1 MGKELM
7 QDLENLQQVEDSF
20 RRGDTSRK
28 EYRAVE
34 NAVVRKATTPK
45 PTGGKKR

>member
-7 QDLENLQQVEDSF
+7 RDLEDLQRAEDDF

-34 NAVVRKATTPK
+34 STVIRKATTPK
-45 PTGGKKR
+45 PAGGKKR